1 GSNGGRR
8 LGAGRPKG
16 SLNKVKQV
24 ATDVAAKA
32 LSRIDQLKVWQELI
46 ESKDER
52 IRLESMKYLN
62 DRAFGRPAQLILG
75 DPHKPVAVHLTWG
88 APAPDW
94 LQNVVDVELHE
105 PNQLKAISDE

>member
-1 GSNGGRR
+1 MANGGRR
-8 LGAGRPKG
+8 LGSPER
-16 SLNKVKQV
+16 VTEMV

-32 LSRIDQLKVWQELI
+32 LASIDQVKAWQALMT
-46 ESKDER
+46 SQDER

-94 LQNVVDVELHE
+94 LQNVVDVEVHE